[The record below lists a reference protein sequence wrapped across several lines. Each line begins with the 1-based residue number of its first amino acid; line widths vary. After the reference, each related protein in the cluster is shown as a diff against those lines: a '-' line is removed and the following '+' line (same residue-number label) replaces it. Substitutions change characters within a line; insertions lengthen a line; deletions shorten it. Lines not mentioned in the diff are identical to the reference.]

1 VMDVSCGGKTL
12 LIYVLPEPPS
22 IGRVFTGLMAR
33 MTQNERDEPLEEWL
47 ESEPASPFS
56 LERLLECDMDEGGT
70 KQSDFDNL
78 QVVQSS
84 MDSVDML
91 NPAIPAFKQTSAERP
106 ENKIC
111 SPSKRIH
118 QKAFK
123 KATVIFIDIQGFTAA
138 CARMDVAAVGK
149 WVQDFYDHV
158 DSLCHTHNELLV
170 ERRGDC
176 CVCVDG
182 HRNQAQ
188 KMLEFAADLHHIVT
202 PTHAVRMGM
211 STGCV
216 HFLYREN
223 FRCVFG
229 KIPEKADQLQAMTN
243 PGRALVGYSTIEEWA
258 EETQSEIPP
267 VHLVRFKND
276 THQHWV
282 AEFNVTDDERHE
294 FIAHNEKEP
303 I

>member
-1 VMDVSCGGKTL
+1 M
-12 LIYVLPEPPS
+12 PHM
-22 IGRVFTGLMAR
+22 TGD
-33 MTQNERDEPLEEWL
+33 ERNEPLEEWL
-47 ESEPASPFS
+47 ESEPISPFS
-56 LERLLECDMDEGGT
+56 LERLLECDIDEDGAM
-70 KQSDFDNL
+70 QPDFDNL
-78 QVVQSS
+78 QVVHQN

-91 NPAIPAFKQTSAERP
+91 NPSIPAFQQAPAERP
-106 ENKIC
+106 ENRIC
-111 SPSKRIH
+111 SPSKQIH

-138 CARMDVAAVGK
+138 CARMDAAAVGK

-158 DSLCHTHNELLV
+158 ERLCHTHNVLLV

-182 HRNQAQ
+182 HRDQAQ
-188 KMLEFAADLHHIVT
+188 EMLKFAVDLHHTLT
-202 PTHAVRMGM
+202 PTHPVRIGM

-223 FRCVFG
+223 FRCVYG
-229 KIPEKADQLQAMTN
+229 KTSEKADQLQAMAT
-243 PGRALVGYSTIEEWA
+243 PGKVLLDAPAIEEWA

-267 VHLVRFKND
+267 VHLVRLKSD
-276 THQHWV
+276 HKKHWV

-294 FIAHNEKEP
+294 FIAHKEKEP

>member
-1 VMDVSCGGKTL
+1 MMDVSCGGKTL

-56 LERLLECDMDEGGT
+56 LERLLECDIDGEKT

-78 QVVQSS
+78 QIVKSS

-91 NPAIPAFKQTSAERP
+91 NPTITVFQQAAAERP

-111 SPSKRIH
+111 SPSKQIH
-118 QKAFK
+118 QKAFE

-149 WVQDFYDHV
+149 WVQEFYDHV
-158 DSLCHTHNELLV
+158 EYLSHTHNVLLV

-188 KMLEFAADLHHIVT
+188 KMLEFAVDLHHT
-202 PTHAVRMGM
+202 LTRTHTVRIGM

-229 KIPEKADQLQAMTN
+229 KTSEKADQLQSMTN
-243 PGRALVGYSTIEEWA
+243 PGKVLLDAPAIEEWA

>member
-1 VMDVSCGGKTL
+1 
-12 LIYVLPEPPS
+12 
-22 IGRVFTGLMAR
+22 

-47 ESEPASPFS
+47 ESEPESPFS
-56 LERLLECDMDEGGT
+56 LEKLLECDIDGEET

-78 QVVQSS
+78 QIVHQS

-91 NPAIPAFKQTSAERP
+91 NPTIAVFKQAAAERP

-111 SPSKRIH
+111 SPGKKIH
-118 QKAFK
+118 QKAID
-123 KATVIFIDIQGFTAA
+123 KATVIFIDIQGFTVA

-158 DSLCHTHNELLV
+158 DRLCVTHNVLLV

-182 HRNQAQ
+182 HTNQAQ
-188 KMLEFAADLHHIVT
+188 EMLEFAVDLHHIVT
-202 PTHAVRMGM
+202 PTHKVRMGM

-229 KIPEKADQLQAMTN
+229 KTSEKADQLQAMTN

-258 EETQSEIPP
+258 EETHSEIPP

-282 AEFNVTDDERHE
+282 AEFNVTDNERHE
-294 FIAHNEKEP
+294 FIAHKEKEP
-303 I
+303 SL